1 MTSRTL
7 VLLRH
12 AKAETPDSG
21 PDFARNLAPKGRSD
35 ADAAGAWLA
44 DQGLWPSLV
53 LCSPANRTRETWHL
67 VAIALAQAKPEGT
80 APEVR
85 YEQGLYDG
93 GRTEVFDLLRGLSD
107 DDVQT
112 VLIIGHN
119 PTMSDVSLLLRPN
132 PAGANREGLKTS
144 GLAVHRT
151 DRPWSSTEPGSMPLI
166 EEHTARG

>member
-1 MTSRTL
+1 MTTRTL

-12 AKAETPDSG
+12 AKAEPPDDG
-21 PDFARNLAPKGRSD
+21 PDFNRDLAARGRSD

-44 DQGLWPSLV
+44 DEGFWPDLV
-53 LCSPANRTRETWHL
+53 LCSPAHRTRQTWHL
-67 VAIALAQAKPEGT
+67 VAIAMAQAKPDGT

-107 DDVQT
+107 DVHT
-112 VLIIGHN
+112 VLIVGHN
-119 PTMSDVSLLLRPN
+119 PTMSDVSLLLRPD
-132 PAGANREGLKTS
+132 PQAGNRDGLKTA
-144 GLAVHRT
+144 GLAVHRAEGA
-151 DRPWSSTEPGSMPLI
+151 WSSTEPGSMDLI